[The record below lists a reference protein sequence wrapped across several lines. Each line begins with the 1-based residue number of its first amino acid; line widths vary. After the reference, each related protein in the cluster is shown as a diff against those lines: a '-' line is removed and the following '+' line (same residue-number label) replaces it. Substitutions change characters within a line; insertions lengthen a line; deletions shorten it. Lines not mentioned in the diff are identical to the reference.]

1 MRVLLRA
8 GKNLAQ
14 RRLLLEK
21 NLQSRIGYTTTDNCP
36 RSARARIIRGNNMF
50 TENLSRRTFLKFS
63 GVAAAGLG
71 LAACGGGSGDSD
83 GASAEGAFKLGG
95 IGPITGA
102 AAIYGNA
109 TKYGAQVAVD
119 AINEAAGKS
128 VFVLNW
134 QDDEHDPEK
143 SVNAYNTLKDWGMQ
157 ILVGTTTTAP
167 CVAVSTETNADSI
180 FQLTPSASSTDV
192 IGGQADEDGNV
203 TIPRKD
209 NVFQMCFTDPNQGT
223 ASAKYIAEQKLG
235 SKIAIIYN
243 NADAYSTG
251 IYRKFAAEAETLGL
265 EVVST
270 TTFTDD
276 NASDFTVQLGKAK
289 SANADLVF
297 LPIYYTPASLILTQ
311 ANTMGYAPKF
321 FGVDGMDGILTV
333 EGFDTKL
340 AEGVMLLTPFVATA
354 SDAATQDFVAK
365 YKKLANEEPNQFAA
379 DAFDCVMAIDLAIKQ
394 AGVDASASAA
404 EICDALVKLFAGG
417 QITYSGLTGENMSWS
432 DTGEVTKDPKGMV
445 IVNGVYEPMD
455 EQGTQA
461 AAEAQDANE
470 VAEEAA
476 TEEGA
481 AADETAAENA
491 DAEVPAE

>member
-1 MRVLLRA
+1 
-8 GKNLAQ
+8 
-14 RRLLLEK
+14 
-21 NLQSRIGYTTTDNCP
+21 
-36 RSARARIIRGNNMF
+36 MF
-50 TENLSRRTFLKFS
+50 NQNLSRRTFLKFS
-63 GVAAAGLG
+63 GVAAAGMG
-71 LAACGGGSGDSD
+71 LAACGGSGSSD
-83 GASAEGAFKLGG
+83 AASEEGAFKLGG

-119 AINEAAGKS
+119 AINAAEGKN

-167 CVAVSTETNADSI
+167 CVAVSTETNADGI
-180 FQLTPSASSTDV
+180 FELTPSASSTDV

-223 ASAKYIAEQKLG
+223 ASARYIAEQKLG
-235 SKIAIIYN
+235 TKIAIIYN

-251 IYRKFAAEAETLGL
+251 IYRKFVAEADALGL

-276 NASDFTVQLGKAK
+276 NATDFTVQLGKAK
-289 SANADLVF
+289 SAEADLVF

-311 ANTMGYAPKF
+311 ANTMGFAPKF

-354 SDAATQDFVAK
+354 TDQATQDFVAA
-365 YKKLANEEPNQFAA
+365 YKKVANEEPNQFAA
-379 DAFDCVMAIDLAIKQ
+379 DAYDCVMAINEGIKK
-394 AGVDASASAA
+394 AGIDSSASAA
-404 EICDALVKLFAGG
+404 EICGALTELFASGNL
-417 QITYSGLTGENMSWS
+417 TYSGLTGENMTWS

-455 EQGTQA
+455 EAGDA
-461 AAEAQDANE
+461 AATDDA
-470 VAEEAA
+470 AASDDAA
-476 TEEGA
+476 TTEEPA
-481 AADETAAENA
+481 AADAPATEDAAATDAPA
-491 DAEVPAE
+491 DAAPEEGTAE